1 MRTKRLGDM
10 LVELNLLTEQQLNE
24 ALAIQKKEHERL
36 GTTLVDHGYITE
48 AQMVDALRIQLGI
61 DYIDLTKT
69 DIAPEMSQ
77 YIPKNLAKQNRMVP
91 VSLSKDSLFLAMA
104 DPTNFMAIE
113 EAKKASKKIIIPM
126 IAAGNAVDHAINTL
140 YGNEGAAQAM
150 AQMRAEAGISDDEIR
165 SSNDDA
171 IDAGEESAPTIRLVN
186 SIIERAFIENASDIH
201 WEPTDGDLVI
211 RMRIDGRLHKILT
224 IPRNLMEPVVSRI
237 KIMSRMDIIER
248 RIPQDGRAKVRV
260 KGQEVDL
267 RVSTLPTI
275 YGENIVIR
283 LLRRDGSKL
292 NRRGIGIPDT
302 EDEKISKLLR
312 LTSGVIMIVGPTGS
326 GKSSTMYA
334 LVNEM
339 LSESTNLISLED
351 PVEYNINGAIQVQI
365 NEKVGL
371 TFASGLRSILRQ
383 DPDIIC
389 VGEIRDSETAEIA
402 MRAAITGHLVITT
415 VHTEDAVS
423 AIDRLKDMGVAPY
436 LIAAGLRGIISQ
448 RLLRRICVNCKEE
461 EEVPVT
467 KIRMAGLSE
476 RPGRKFYHGRGC
488 DMCFNSGYR
497 GRIGDFEVLVMNDA
511 LRQCITNGGDKQEF
525 QRLAKETGY
534 VTMLQNADR
543 LVEEG
548 ITTVDEVMRTVT
560 ELDDF

>member
-10 LVELNLLTEQQLNE
+10 LVEMNFLTEEQLTE
-24 ALAIQKKEHERL
+24 ALALQKKEHERL

-48 AQMVDALRIQLGI
+48 SQMVDALRMQLGI

-77 YIPKNLAKQNRMVP
+77 YIPKKLAKQNRMVP
-91 VSLSKDSLFLAMA
+91 VSVSKDNLFLAMA

-113 EAKKASKKIIIPM
+113 DAKKASRKNIIPM

-150 AQMRAEAGISDDEIR
+150 AQMRAEAGISDEEVK
-165 SSNDDA
+165 SSADDT
-171 IDAGEESAPTIRLVN
+171 IDTSEESAPTIRLVN
-186 SIIERAFIENASDIH
+186 SIIERAYIENASDIH
-201 WEPTDGDLVI
+201 WEPSEGDLII

-224 IPRNLMEPVVSRI
+224 IPHNLMEPVISRL

-248 RIPQDGRAKVRV
+248 RIPQDGRAKIRI
-260 KGQEVDL
+260 KGQDIDL

-283 LLRRDGSKL
+283 ILRRDGSKL
-292 NRRGIGIPDT
+292 NRRGIGIPEA
-302 EDEKISKLLR
+302 EDAKISKLLG

-334 LVNEM
+334 LVNEL
-339 LSESTNLISLED
+339 LSETTNLISLED
-351 PVEYNINGAIQVQI
+351 PVEYNIKGAIQVQI

-402 MRAAITGHLVITT
+402 MRAAMTGHLVITT
-415 VHTEDAVS
+415 IHTEDAIS

-448 RLLRRICVNCKEE
+448 RLLRRICKNCKEE
-461 EEVPVT
+461 IEVPVQ
-467 KIRMAGLSE
+467 KIRLAGLKE
-476 RPGRKFYHGRGC
+476 RPGRKFYQGRGC

-497 GRIGDFEVLVMNDA
+497 GRIGDFEVLVMNDE
-511 LRQCITNGGDKQEF
+511 LRQCITDNGNKQEF

-534 VTMLQNADR
+534 VSMLENADL
-543 LVEEG
+543 LVEKG

-560 ELDDF
+560 EFNE